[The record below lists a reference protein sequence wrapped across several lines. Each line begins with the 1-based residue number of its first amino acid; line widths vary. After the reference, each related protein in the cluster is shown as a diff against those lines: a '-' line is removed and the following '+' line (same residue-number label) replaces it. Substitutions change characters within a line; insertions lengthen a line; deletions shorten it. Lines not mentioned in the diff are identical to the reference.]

1 MSDKEKVVKL
11 DALLKKNNGKI
22 NYTSLKSLKLKSNTK
37 IKEKVTKIKGGN
49 IIGVNSGAIK
59 PADPSEVAKSLNL
72 KYPAATMSSKIVH
85 TGQGYSRGQI
95 VAKKDEP
102 KVNKI
107 YSTKPDVPIQFI
119 RDTIKGYSPDEAEN
133 GLEAAD
139 KGLATT
145 LTGGFT
151 IMNNSLREP
160 NFYDKVVM
168 KDTVLPSGYKAAHM
182 INSLKKRISPELQ
195 SPEKAF

>member
-1 MSDKEKVVKL
+1 MNI
-11 DALLKKNNGKI
+11 LLFLASKI
-22 NYTSLKSLKLKSNTK
+22 KGNTK

-49 IIGVNSGAIK
+49 VSNGLIK
-59 PADPSEVAKSLNL
+59 PADLSQIAKDL
-72 KYPAATMSSKIVH
+72 KEKMKPVKMNVNMTH
-85 TGQGYSRGQI
+85 TNPGYSQAQI
-95 VAKKDEP
+95 LAKKDDS

-151 IMNNSLREP
+151 IMNNSIREP

-168 KDTVLPSGYKAAHM
+168 KDTVLPSGYKAAYM

-195 SPEKAF
+195 SPEELKVKRK

>member
-22 NYTSLKSLKLKSNTK
+22 NYSSLKSLKIKGNTK

-49 IIGVNSGAIK
+49 VSVGVSNGLIK
-59 PADPSEVAKSLNL
+59 PADLSQIAKDL
-72 KYPAATMSSKIVH
+72 KEKMKPVKMNVNMTH
-85 TGQGYSRGQI
+85 TNPGYSQAQI
-95 VAKKDEP
+95 LAKKDDS

-119 RDTIKGYSPDEAEN
+119 RDTNKGYSPDEAEN

-168 KDTVLPSGYKAAHM
+168 KDTVLPTG
-182 INSLKKRISPELQ
+182 
-195 SPEKAF
+195 